1 MKCGSVAISSS
12 QFLLR
17 QLLFELFDRL
27 EEVAKFFDAGEG
39 FVGGNF
45 TSLECST
52 CLSDQLAKRIDNL

>member
-1 MKCGSVAISSS
+1 
-12 QFLLR
+12 
-17 QLLFELFDRL
+17 LFELFDRL

-39 FVGGNF
+39 FVGGGNF

>member
-12 QFLLR
+12 QLLLR

-39 FVGGNF
+39 FVGGKFHIFGMFN
-45 TSLECST
+45 
-52 CLSDQLAKRIDNL
+52 LSFRPACQTD

>member
-1 MKCGSVAISSS
+1 
-12 QFLLR
+12 
-17 QLLFELFDRL
+17 LFELFDRL

-52 CLSDQLAKRIDNL
+52 CLSDQLAKRIDNLQVAEDLTVL

>member
-1 MKCGSVAISSS
+1 MWEAWQSRPHSFHFGSSC
-12 QFLLR
+12 
-17 QLLFELFDRL
+17 FELFDGL